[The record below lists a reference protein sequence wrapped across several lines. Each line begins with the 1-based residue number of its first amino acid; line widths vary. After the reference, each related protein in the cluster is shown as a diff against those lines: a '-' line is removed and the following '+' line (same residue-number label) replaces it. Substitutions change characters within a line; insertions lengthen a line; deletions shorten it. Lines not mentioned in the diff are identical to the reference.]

1 MVRYGGQIV
10 LYCIAV
16 ANSRVSLSPAHAVSS
31 KSKSQRHA
39 IRHWPSLAG
48 LGLLWLIC
56 RGLPYATVVK
66 LGNWLGRRLMRLS
79 GRRRHIAETNLAL
92 CFPEQSTTQRND
104 LLRRH
109 FEALGVGLLTTGMA
123 WWSSDRRLRK
133 LVGIEGLHHLE
144 QAMAQGRGAIL
155 LSAHFSDLEMSGRL
169 LSLFHPFA
177 VMYRPHEN
185 PVIERAFRRNRELR
199 FSAAIPRGEARQVIR
214 ALRQN
219 QAVWYAPDQ
228 SYSDPNS
235 SLVPFFGVP
244 ASTNLGTSRMAK
256 VSGAP
261 VLPFFGYRL
270 PGGRGY
276 RLVIQPPLADFP
288 SDDLAADAARINR
301 VIETAVREAPEQYFW
316 VHRRFKNRPGLPDP
330 YTSE

>member
-1 MVRYGGQIV
+1 MT
-10 LYCIAV
+10 
-16 ANSRVSLSPAHAVSS
+16 S
-31 KSKSQRHA
+31 KSKRSIHS
-39 IRHWPSLAG
+39 IRYWPTHIG

-56 RGLPYATVVK
+56 HSLPYAAIVR
-66 LGNWLGRRLMRLS
+66 LGKRLGRLVMRVS
-79 GRRRHIAETNLAL
+79 ERRRHIAETNLAL
-92 CFPEQSTTQRND
+92 CYPKQSQEERGE
-104 LLRRH
+104 LLLRH
-109 FEALGVGLLTTGMA
+109 FESLGVGLLTTGMA
-123 WWSSDRRLRK
+123 WWSSDRRLHS
-133 LVGIEGLHHLE
+133 LVTIEGLEYLQ
-144 QAMAQGRGAIL
+144 QAIDEGTGAIL

-199 FSAAIPRGEARQVIR
+199 FSAAIPRGEARQVIK
-214 ALRQN
+214 ALKQN

-235 SLVPFFGVP
+235 TLAPFFGVP
-244 ASTNLGTSRMAK
+244 ASTNLGTSRLAK

-270 PGGRGY
+270 PGSQGY
-276 RLVIQPPLADFP
+276 RLVIQPPLASFP
-288 SDDLAADAARINR
+288 GTDAATDAARINGI
-301 VIETAVREAPEQYFW
+301 IEAAVRQAPEQYFW

-330 YTSE
+330 Y

>member
-1 MVRYGGQIV
+1 
-10 LYCIAV
+10 
-16 ANSRVSLSPAHAVSS
+16 VSS

-92 CFPEQSTTQRND
+92 CFPEQSATQRSD
-104 LLRRH
+104 LLGRH

-133 LVGIEGLHHLE
+133 LVGIDGLHHLE

-199 FSAAIPRGEARQVIR
+199 FSAAIPRGEARQVIKT
-214 ALRQN
+214 LKQN

-244 ASTNLGTSRMAK
+244 ASTNLGTSRMSK

-270 PGGRGY
+270 PEGRGY
-276 RLVIQPPLADFP
+276 RLVIHPPLADFP